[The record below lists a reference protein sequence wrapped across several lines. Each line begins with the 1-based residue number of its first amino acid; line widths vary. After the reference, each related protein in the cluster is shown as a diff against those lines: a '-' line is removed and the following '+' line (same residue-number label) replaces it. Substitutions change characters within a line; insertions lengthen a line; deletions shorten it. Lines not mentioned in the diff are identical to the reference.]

1 MTSVKHISWQ
11 GGNTMDFK
19 NFAKDAIGN
28 VKDNAVSKIDANKKK
43 NDLAKQKKLD
53 YDNEQKYLKSIF
65 KATTAVGDVE
75 IDEVNHLLKINNA
88 EANIKKNSKMK
99 SLGKGVLAMYTLGAS
114 LAIEHAM
121 KPTGTI
127 FKFNEISDYEL
138 LENDTTVASGGL
150 GRAVVGGSFLGG
162 AGAIVG
168 GITGKKKT
176 KKIIDMLVLQIST
189 TNIFFPN
196 LMITYINKKIKNTD
210 KKYISII
217 NDIQKTISGLN
228 YAIKKTEPYTIPNNH
243 EPEEINNSCNLRD
256 DPYEEIKKAKELL
269 DLGIITHEEFEQKKK
284 ELLNL

>member
-1 MTSVKHISWQ
+1 
-11 GGNTMDFK
+11 MDFK

-228 YAIKKTEPYTIPNNH
+228 YAINKTEPYTIPNNH